1 MSAGAPRL
9 DTGLDLDTAADIEA
23 ALGRIYGAGVA
34 EATGV
39 VHVAAV
45 WQAGPEHHVTIA
57 IGDGA
62 PASERDLFVLQAA
75 RARADAIVTTGRTM
89 RAEPALQFDLESA
102 PQRRWAPALAAWR
115 RAHLGKA
122 EPPLL
127 LVLTSGS
134 DLPLAHPA
142 LHGASTPLIFTSHQ
156 GARDLPE
163 TPLHVMSVHEPD
175 IRAAIAHL
183 RIACGCQTILIEA
196 GPSTTAALYQ
206 PPVAVDEL
214 LLSVFQGAALPVH
227 ARARDFVAPAHI
239 RACLPRVSPG
249 YAAEEASGLWQFWR
263 FTR

>member
-1 MSAGAPRL
+1 MSLRDLVL
-9 DTGLDLDTAADIEA
+9 DTPADIEA
-23 ALGRIYGAGVA
+23 ELGRIYGAGVA
-34 EATGV
+34 DATGV
-39 VHVAAV
+39 VHVTAV
-45 WQAGPEHHVTIA
+45 WQAGPDHLVTIA

-62 PASERDLFVLQAA
+62 PPSERDLFVLQAA
-75 RARADAIVTTGRTM
+75 RARADAIVTTGRTL
-89 RAEPALQFDLESA
+89 RAEPALRFDLESA
-102 PQRRWAPALAAWR
+102 PQRRWTPALAAWR
-115 RAHLGKA
+115 REHLGKT

-142 LHGASTPLIFTSHQ
+142 LHGASAPLVFTSHQ

-163 TPLHVMSVHEPD
+163 TPLHILSVDEPD

-183 RIACGCQTILIEA
+183 RIACGCRTVLIEA
-196 GPSTTAALYQ
+196 GPSATAALYQ

-214 LLSVFQGAALPVH
+214 LLSVFQGPALPVH

-239 RACLPRVSPG
+239 RACLPHVSPG
-249 YAAEEASGLWQFWR
+249 YAAQEASGPWQLWR

>member
-1 MSAGAPRL
+1 MSTGAGA
-9 DTGLDLDTAADIEA
+9 GGLDTAPNTTVDIA
-23 ALGRIYGAGVA
+23 AELGRIYGADVA
-34 EATGV
+34 DATGV

-45 WQAGPEHHVTIA
+45 WQAGPDHHVTIA

-62 PASERDLFVLQAA
+62 PESERDLFVLQAA
-75 RARADAIVTTGRTM
+75 RARADAIVTTGRIL
-89 RAEPALQFDLESA
+89 RAEPALQFDLQRA
-102 PQRRWAPALAAWR
+102 PQPRWAPALAAWR
-115 RAHLGKA
+115 REHLGKT

-156 GARDLPE
+156 GARGLPE
-163 TPLHVMSVHEPD
+163 TPLHVLSVDEPD
-175 IRAAIAHL
+175 IHAAIAHL

-249 YAAEEASGLWQFWR
+249 YAAQEASGPWQFWR